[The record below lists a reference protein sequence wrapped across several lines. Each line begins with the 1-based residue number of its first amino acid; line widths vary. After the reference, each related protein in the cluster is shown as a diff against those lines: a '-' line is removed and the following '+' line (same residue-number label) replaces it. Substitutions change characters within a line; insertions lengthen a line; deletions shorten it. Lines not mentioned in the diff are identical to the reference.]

1 MRRLSACA
9 LALLA
14 CRPDL
19 RESPPTTTSLAATPT
34 APTSPPPPSAA
45 STADPT
51 PRDPRTPLPPLPPA
65 ADEIDRDLEHMIGGH
80 FTPDHLGLDLYNAIV
95 ARAEKQAAV
104 YAQRLAARH
113 AQRARSD
120 LLYAD
125 LYIATTL
132 ARLHPHARE
141 RVEQSAREFD
151 QSFTWLLQQPG
162 LDERQSRRIRDQQP
176 LLHTLAG
183 GLDRPLPIPPNPL
196 KVFDRICVSATP
208 DGHGLTPELTC
219 ACGDQLACKLTATNT
234 TLELEVHRLPS
245 PPQCDDCYPTWTT
258 CTVPRL
264 PPGAKL
270 RLTHAGRDLGT
281 LITNA
286 SGWLPAGTCL
296 PAR

>member
-1 MRRLSACA
+1 MRRLTACA
-9 LALLA
+9 LTLLLA

-19 RESPPTTTSLAATPT
+19 REAPPPTPTPAT
-34 APTSPPPPSAA
+34 APTSPRPPPPDEATAA
-45 STADPT
+45 PPATAPS
-51 PRDPRTPLPPLPPA
+51 TPLPPLPPV
-65 ADEIDRDLEHMIGGH
+65 ADELGRDLEHMIGGH
-80 FTPDHLGLDLYNAIV
+80 FTPDHLGLDLHAAIL
-95 ARAEKQAAV
+95 ARATREAAA
-104 YAQRLAARH
+104 YARRLTARH

-132 ARLHPHARE
+132 ARLYPHARE
-141 RVEQSAREFD
+141 PVEMSAREFER
-151 QSFTWLLQQPG
+151 SFTALLQQPA
-162 LDERQSRRIRDQQP
+162 LDERQTRRIRDQQS

-196 KVFDRICVSATP
+196 KNFDRVCVSATP

-219 ACGDQLACKLTATNT
+219 ACGDQLACKLTATKT
-234 TLELEVHRLPS
+234 TLELEVHRLPA

-264 PPGAKL
+264 PPGDKL

-281 LITNA
+281 ITVNA
-286 SGWLPAGTCL
+286 SGWLPAATCL
-296 PAR
+296 PAP